1 MTKFN
6 IFKKA
11 RRLSRQEQ
19 LVASTNSYIH
29 LAIAPMSA
37 AAIASFVTT
46 FSGVKLITEWLAGSS
61 SQTELL
67 ALLVSFV
74 AAGVSLIANMMTI
87 NLLRLYDCGRA
98 TAIGLVVLLYL
109 FAVTAVSSTY
119 TSFISMTHA
128 SARGLYLMEL
138 SSDYAR
144 YSGQL
149 RQRLVELE
157 NAHAVVAAE
166 AEDACE
172 KFRTEQTTG
181 LISGSRGTGPVSSK
195 LQTLCSRKTSMVLEL
210 ETTIESAAPLI
221 GEIRIL
227 ARALD
232 SVIFD
237 TSQTLSARE
246 LSFIQKARELEG
258 LLEDMRSADRMRSI
272 RASYEAI
279 GAAVEGLEALKATV
293 SIGQANALTEIISS
307 ELASSQTISQMI
319 DQIELQ
325 ALPLAVRAEL
335 IPAPR
340 IVLRYV
346 ADHLPQLALAV
357 SLDAFGPVSALLFF
371 AAGLRRRRHT
381 FQTSKKEKRS

>member
-11 RRLSRQEQ
+11 RRMSREEQ
-19 LVASTNSYIH
+19 LVASTGLYVR

-46 FSGVKLITEWLAGSS
+46 FSGVKLITEWLAASS
-61 SQTELL
+61 GQIELL

-87 NLLRLYDCGRA
+87 NLLRLYVCGKA
-98 TAIGLVVLLYL
+98 TAIGLVVLIYL

-119 TSFISMTHA
+119 TSFISMTQA
-128 SARGLYLMEL
+128 SARGLYLMDL
-138 SSDYAR
+138 SSEYAR
-144 YSGQL
+144 YGSQL

-172 KFRTEQTTG
+172 KFRTEQATG

-195 LQTLCSRKTSMVLEL
+195 LQTLCSRKTSMALEL
-210 ETTIESAAPLI
+210 ETTIAATAPLI
-221 GEIRIL
+221 KEIRIL

-232 SVIFD
+232 GVIFD

-246 LSFIQKARELEG
+246 LIFIQTARQLEG

-272 RASYEAI
+272 RTSYEAI
-279 GAAVEGLEALKATV
+279 GAAVEGLEALKDTV
-293 SIGQANALTEIISS
+293 STGQANALTEIISS
-307 ELASSQTISQMI
+307 ERASSQTISQMI
-319 DQIELQ
+319 DQIEMQ

-335 IPAPR
+335 MPAPR

-346 ADHLPQLALAV
+346 SDHIPQLALAI
-357 SLDAFGPVSALLFF
+357 SLDAFGPVSALLFY
-371 AAGLRRRRHT
+371 ASGLRRRRKSHRP
-381 FQTSKKEKRS
+381 KE